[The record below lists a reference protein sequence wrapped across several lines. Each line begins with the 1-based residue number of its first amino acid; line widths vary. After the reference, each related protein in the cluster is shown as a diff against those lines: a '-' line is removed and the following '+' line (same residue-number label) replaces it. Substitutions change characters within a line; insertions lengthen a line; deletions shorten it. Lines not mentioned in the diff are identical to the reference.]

1 MGSCCGSSCCGG
13 AQQAP
18 VGVGAI
24 GLVPV
29 VQPQPVQVQIA
40 DFDGSTTYSVAA
52 ARSVLPAVNEPLIR
66 VATDFFGGNDDWC
79 EIADRFYFNDY
90 FGATTWIIAEV
101 YKRHDQRGFY
111 LNQAIAKQLQLAQ
124 AHDLTLPNRVHP
136 TAHPTLIII
145 KHVENAD
152 SLDWLNRELG
162 GRGQTG
168 VLDPARFLA
177 SPTFGKAIT
186 RILGDIGGGADAT
199 HVTVLQGP
207 DIHITVA

>member
-18 VGVGAI
+18 VGIGGN

-29 VQPQPVQVQIA
+29 VQPQPVQRQIA
-40 DFDGSTTYSVAA
+40 DFDGSTTYSVGA
-52 ARSVLPAVNEPLIR
+52 ARSVLPAVNERLIR
-66 VATDFFGGNDDWC
+66 VATDFVGGDDDWC
-79 EIADRFYFNDY
+79 PIEDRFYFNDY

-101 YKRHDQRGFY
+101 YKRRDQTGFY

-124 AHDLTLPNRVHP
+124 AYDLTLPNRVHP

-145 KHVENAD
+145 KHVENAA
-152 SLDWLNRELG
+152 SLDWLNTELG

-168 VLDPARFLA
+168 VLDTDRFLA

-186 RILGDIGGGADAT
+186 RILADIGGGAHAT
-199 HVTVLQGP
+199 HVNVLQGP